1 MIFRQL
7 WKRATA
13 LVVGRGAG
21 AVAAAVA
28 LVAAVALG
36 GTVSGMSVAE
46 AKPAWGFAGR
56 WACSGQPV
64 DAGNVITDH
73 DSAGCGGYGSWY
85 QQPAKDGIWTCSG
98 SPVVAGYVITGHM
111 TTACDGAGAWRHN
124 TARVGLW
131 TCPGSPVPSGFRS
144 TSYAAWACDG
154 LGGWVLARA

>member
-1 MIFRQL
+1 MLRQL

-13 LVVGRGAG
+13 LVVGRGTG
-21 AVAAAVA
+21 AVAAAIA

-46 AKPAWGFAGR
+46 ARTTGWGAGT
-56 WACSGQPV
+56 WSCSGKPV
-64 DAGNVITDH
+64 ATGNVITDH

-111 TTACDGAGAWRHN
+111 VAGCDGAGAWRHN

-131 TCPGSPVPSGFRS
+131 TCPGSPVPPGFRS
-144 TSYAAWACDG
+144 TLYNAGACDG